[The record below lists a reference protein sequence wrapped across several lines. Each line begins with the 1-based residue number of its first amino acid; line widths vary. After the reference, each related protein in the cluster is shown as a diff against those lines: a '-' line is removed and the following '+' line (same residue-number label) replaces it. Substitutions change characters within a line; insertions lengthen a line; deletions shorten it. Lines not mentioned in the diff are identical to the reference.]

1 MSAGV
6 ILVDREGRVLMQL
19 RDDNAAIMYP
29 NHWGLTGGAA
39 LQGETPEQAARREVL
54 EETGLTLGHIEPFHA
69 YYFQESSPDSGA
81 KATRTKTK
89 ADYEL
94 YLYHAPCETPAEELV
109 CGEGQALR
117 FFAPEELAE
126 IAVAYNHSDVLGDF
140 FGSTAYAA
148 YVTGA
153 AFRDRS
159 TVDVLENFLSAISA
173 GQPWFDAL
181 MRAIAVWD
189 APQETV
195 DGRSFRYLIG
205 GEAFDWLLLAE
216 RLLESAAIA
225 APNAVPAT
233 ESERLLFE
241 GVAPPDDLGERPAR
255 LSDDRLCDLIGEHK
269 HRAHLN
275 YLYGVVVEQALQYA
289 VELDLAKERA
299 SVNIKDARSP
309 EDAQDPIYER
319 IYSRPRADLLRE
331 FREEAAHPN
340 DPHISLAELHEFLY
354 WLFKYRVKN
363 QEPARVASDT
373 RKALAQLSRIE
384 ASAGRQRRQPVAA
397 Q

>member
-1 MSAGV
+1 MRAEQGHGLTYMRITPDRGALAQHGLTIKDVNTLTEALAVGHRAGV
-6 ILVDREGRVLMQL
+6 VREG
-19 RDDNAAIMYP
+19 D
-29 NHWGLTGGAA
+29 
-39 LQGETPEQAARREVL
+39 RR
-54 EETGLTLGHIEPFHA
+54 F
-69 YYFQESSPDSGA
+69 
-81 KATRTKTK
+81 
-89 ADYEL
+89 
-94 YLYHAPCETPAEELV
+94 
-109 CGEGQALR
+109 
-117 FFAPEELAE
+117 E
-126 IAVAYNHSDVLGDF
+126 IAVKLDRVDGDLDRVRKLPLRSARGAVVPLSDVA
-140 FGSTAYAA
+140 TVEA
-148 YVTGA
+148 VTGPLVVNRNKLSRRITVEANVRGRDLVSVVDDARA
-153 AFRDRS
+153 AVQRDVAVPAGYRIEWGG
-159 TVDVLENFLSAISA
+159 TFENFLSAISA

-216 RLLESAAIA
+216 RLLESANIA
-225 APNAVPAT
+225 APNAVPAS